1 MSRTQSWLFLASSST
16 RRVPWLTGLSR
27 LSSSTKALTRARTE
41 ASTSS
46 TTTTTTIR
54 STASLL
60 AEASRVSPSTYYYYG
75 DAAVSVM
82 AVLILVFMVLAVLG
96 NAMVVLTVV
105 RHRGMRTRTNMF
117 IVNLAV
123 ADILVAVL
131 DMPVSLATL
140 LRGDWTLGYGFCQF
154 NGFTMALL
162 LMCSIHTL
170 MYMSVHKYV
179 SITRPFSRAMT
190 KRRVGFLIAAAWL
203 WPFFCALTPFLGLT
217 KIVYKI
223 GASQC
228 GPAYPH
234 SMKMYAHSA
243 LITVTNY
250 FVPLIV
256 MGFCYF
262 NIFRAIGEHM
272 TRVKATSNISLHN
285 SVTQQKR
292 INVTLVLVLLCFLFC
307 WTPYM
312 IYTFVVNSRTSK
324 TKVPY
329 ILNPVAYWFGYL
341 NSACN
346 PIIYAFRSP
355 SFRHGYKELLFGSGV
370 TVVSCEGSTGQRSS
384 SFQQK
389 VAADAAAVPG
399 SPPAAPTDPK
409 SCRRPKRFL
418 SQTSWVSLPLLPTRR
433 VASGSSE
440 PSTASSAVESSV
452 SEGNGQDQLSPEPI
466 TRAVSTILESPA
478 EAEDADRPA
487 VRV

>member
-16 RRVPWLTGLSR
+16 RRVPLLAGLSR

-82 AVLILVFMVLAVLG
+82 SVLILVFMVLSVLG

-370 TVVSCEGSTGQRSS
+370 TVVSCEGEAPFLWLPS
-384 SFQQK
+384 
-389 VAADAAAVPG
+389 DAALWVNEA
-399 SPPAAPTDPK
+399 PA
-409 SCRRPKRFL
+409 
-418 SQTSWVSLPLLPTRR
+418 
-433 VASGSSE
+433 G
-440 PSTASSAVESSV
+440 
-452 SEGNGQDQLSPEPI
+452 
-466 TRAVSTILESPA
+466 
-478 EAEDADRPA
+478 
-487 VRV
+487 